1 METMNATAAQTVEQA
16 TTWFGDTVWLGDT
29 VESARELLARHDHF
43 RGRANTF
50 DMCECNGVLLVRG
63 QVPTFYLKQLLQS
76 ALENVVGVWKVE
88 NRVDVVS
95 PDGLSSVRRR

>member
-1 METMNATAAQTVEQA
+1 MNATAMEAMEAVEQA
-16 TTWFGDTVWLGDT
+16 ATWIGDT

-50 DMCECNGVLLVRG
+50 EMCECDGVLLVRG
-63 QVPTFYLKQLLQS
+63 KFPSFYLGQLLQS
-76 ALENVVGVWKVE
+76 ALESLVGVWRVE

-95 PDGLSSVRRR
+95 PDGLSSMRRR